1 MNEEGFFFDSTDGYF
16 KKDKEE
22 STSID
27 IKPSVETVNPPFL
40 KHQNVRMLI
49 YNRFYK

>member
-27 IKPSVETVNPPFL
+27 IKPSVETSKSSLPKTPEREDVNL
-40 KHQNVRMLI
+40 
-49 YNRFYK
+49 